1 VLSYPKL
8 RLGTE
13 RAGRK
18 CLYRKKLCQLRCGG
32 MTRKKTVMKT
42 LSSIQQEKWK
52 TKSEYVSG
60 FSFQDAVM
68 HLDALIIST
77 PAGSYT
83 SKYETIEKK

>member
-1 VLSYPKL
+1 LERKELEGNACLQKEAMPAML
-8 RLGTE
+8 RWNDYENTI
-13 RAGRK
+13 
-18 CLYRKKLCQLRCGG
+18 
-32 MTRKKTVMKT
+32 
-42 LSSIQQEKWK
+42 IQQEKWK

-68 HLDALIIST
+68 HLDAIIIST